1 MYRIEYRRG
10 YDNKETMIFFI
21 DCVLI
26 NLLIIFIWKKL
37 FSTLLNT
44 LLLLSEDGFH
54 IVKNIWT
61 SELRAAGS
69 QNCNLIIAETD
80 RQYTK
85 DSLTYD
91 LLLMGTS
98 EQGGVLRLNVEL
110 INTLTGFFN
119 RWTTL

>member
-80 RQYTK
+80 RQYKGFSHIRSTSHGNLRAGRSSETK
-85 DSLTYD
+85 C
-91 LLLMGTS
+91 
-98 EQGGVLRLNVEL
+98 
-110 INTLTGFFN
+110 
-119 RWTTL
+119 